1 MTELGYTHISH
12 HAVDEFS
19 KILKM
24 KIVDLSRIEYGLI
37 IHQTVRLTVGNQTVI
52 NF

>member
-1 MTELGYTHISH
+1 MTKLRYTHISH

-24 KIVDLSRIEYGLI
+24 KIVDLSRVEY
-37 IHQTVRLTVGNQTVI
+37 
-52 NF
+52 